1 MATQQ
6 INGSPVTSTST
17 KNYGGVVKTNGP
29 TSAPVSVENIV
40 LGDEGVF
47 GSVVVD
53 GLNTDKA
60 LSSGTFA
67 FNNQQPIAMKIT
79 QELSGVANDFLLN
92 GANNV
97 KDIRSI
103 QYQQVKADF
112 SIEDSGLIDGV
123 RTTKTTKAI
132 REGKW
137 DVYTGKFDAGY
148 PEVSVD
154 AFDGVDGVSGDEAAK
169 VDRSNPGVLVYK
181 LSKGIPISENYDKK
195 TN

>member
-17 KNYGGVVKTNGP
+17 KNYGGVVKTNGS
-29 TSAPVSVENIV
+29 TSAPVSSESVV
-40 LGDEGVF
+40 LAGEGVF

-60 LSSGTFA
+60 LSAGTFA
-67 FNNQQPIAMKIT
+67 FNNRQPVAIKVT
-79 QELSGVANDFLLN
+79 QELSGVANDFLLS

-103 QYQQVKADF
+103 QYQQVQGDG
-112 SIEDSGLIDGV
+112 GLVDGV
-123 RTTKTTKAI
+123 RTVKTTKAI

-137 DVYTGKFDAGY
+137 DLYTGKFDSGY
-148 PEVSVD
+148 PQVAIDEFV
-154 AFDGVDGVSGDEAAK
+154 GVDGVSGDEAAK
-169 VDRSNPGVLVYK
+169 VNRLDPGVLVYK
-181 LSKGIPISENYDKK
+181 LSKGVPVTDNYDKK